1 MNLER
6 LVRTG
11 EAPWRPSPDV
21 TGLDVWLGWDH
32 PCAGTFRVGPDL
44 VLFTVAYEDDG
55 DKVSVWAYVPVPAQ
69 IEGSFSNQQFDT
81 AADLRR
87 FVNDFFAFAGS
98 PAVFAAAS
106 DMSIARWGIQPVPA
120 EEDGLTSA
128 AADFVESLN
137 SAFPVTPATR
147 LQAAVKLAEATELV
161 SS

>member
-1 MNLER
+1 MNLET
-6 LVRTG
+6 LVRAG

-44 VLFTVAYEDDG
+44 VLFTVAYEDDD
-55 DKVSVWAYVPVPAQ
+55 DKVSVWAYVPVPAE
-69 IEGSFSNQQFDT
+69 IEGSFSDRQFDT

-87 FVNDFFAFAGS
+87 FVNHFFALAGR

-106 DMSIARWGIQPVPA
+106 DMSIARWAPREVPA

-128 AADFVESLN
+128 AADFKESLTR
-137 SAFPVTPATR
+137 AFPVTPATR
-147 LQAAVKLAEATELV
+147 LRAAVKLAEAKELV